1 MLNKKNVLVI
11 ILLHVVQKVWV
22 MSLFNPHYLTNHV
35 NYNWCNIVQCIHTS
49 SVYACQKTLSQ
60 SANKLLHCL

>member
-35 NYNWCNIVQCIHTS
+35 NYN
-49 SVYACQKTLSQ
+49 
-60 SANKLLHCL
+60 